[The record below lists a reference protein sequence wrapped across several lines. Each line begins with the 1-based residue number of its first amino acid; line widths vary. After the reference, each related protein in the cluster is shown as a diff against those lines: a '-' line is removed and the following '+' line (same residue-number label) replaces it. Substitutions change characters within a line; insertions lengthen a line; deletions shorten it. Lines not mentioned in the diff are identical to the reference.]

1 MAGLESANAHQEF
14 RQLCNGLLRVLA
26 TKAGML
32 DFNALV
38 LVEQVNLMDSGGG
51 PKERKNGILSL
62 IRIGVRG
69 GDLSHALEKG
79 YAGDA
84 VAFYKGLT
92 SGNPMARLERIGIR
106 TDYNEFTLS
115 SMLKA

>member
-1 MAGLESANAHQEF
+1 M
-14 RQLCNGLLRVLA
+14 LA
-26 TKAGML
+26 TKAGVL
-32 DFNALV
+32 DVNALV
-38 LVEQVNLMDSGGG
+38 FVSQVNIIDSSGGFRG
-51 PKERKNGILSL
+51 RENGILSL

-69 GDLSHALEKG
+69 GDLSRALEEG

-92 SGNPMARLERIGIR
+92 SGNPMVRLERIGIR
-106 TDYNEFTLS
+106 TDYNEFSLS